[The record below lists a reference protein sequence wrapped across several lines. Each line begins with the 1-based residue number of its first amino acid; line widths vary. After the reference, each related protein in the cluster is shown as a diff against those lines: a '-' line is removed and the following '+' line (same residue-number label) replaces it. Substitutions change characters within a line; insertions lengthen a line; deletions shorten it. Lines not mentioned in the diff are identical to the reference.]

1 MAAHR
6 AGVDVRQLTPLIAAA
21 LLLIGGSTSYAI
33 DETVVGISLISAGLI
48 LLGAWLTIEVRTN
61 HDTPLSQKPESEFDP
76 EPLPFGRRDEA

>member
-1 MAAHR
+1 MVAHC

-48 LLGAWLTIEVRTN
+48 LLGAWLTIEVRMN
-61 HDTPLSQKPESEFDP
+61 HNTPISQQPESELDP